1 MHIEKNIC
9 ECIIGTILNIIG
21 KTKDNI
27 NSRLDLQEMNLKPH
41 LHPIEDNGKTDY
53 PRAPYDLTTE
63 QKNKLLQF
71 FRDLKVPD
79 SFSSNISRC
88 VNLKERKLSGL
99 KSHDCHVI
107 LNHILPFALR
117 GLVPTNIYAPLVELS
132 QFFCTLNSKAL
143 STQQLEQLEST
154 IPSTLCKLEME
165 FPPSFFDPMMHLPVH
180 LASEALIGGPTI
192 YHWMYQFERQIKFL
206 KSLVRNMAH
215 PEASIAE
222 GYLAYEFITLCSRY
236 LDDMETMHNRPG
248 RINDTSDHEKFYLP
262 EFSSSGRPL
271 GACKTR
277 DLDMVEL
284 QQAHIYV
291 LRNCDE
297 VQQFISYLLL
307 RPYYSYILFS
317 FHKMI

>member
-1 MHIEKNIC
+1 
-9 ECIIGTILNIIG
+9 
-21 KTKDNI
+21 
-27 NSRLDLQEMNLKPH
+27 
-41 LHPIEDNGKTDY
+41 
-53 PRAPYDLTTE
+53 
-63 QKNKLLQF
+63 
-71 FRDLKVPD
+71 
-79 SFSSNISRC
+79 
-88 VNLKERKLSGL
+88 
-99 KSHDCHVI
+99 
-107 LNHILPFALR
+107 
-117 GLVPTNIYAPLVELS
+117 
-132 QFFCTLNSKAL
+132 
-143 STQQLEQLEST
+143 
-154 IPSTLCKLEME
+154 
-165 FPPSFFDPMMHLPVH
+165 MMHLPVH

-192 YHWMYQFERQIKFL
+192 YRWMYQFERQIKFL

-248 RINDTSDHEKFYLP
+248 RINDTSDHKKFYLP
-262 EFSSSGRPL
+262 EFSSGRSL

-297 VQQFISYLLL
+297 VQPFIRYLLL